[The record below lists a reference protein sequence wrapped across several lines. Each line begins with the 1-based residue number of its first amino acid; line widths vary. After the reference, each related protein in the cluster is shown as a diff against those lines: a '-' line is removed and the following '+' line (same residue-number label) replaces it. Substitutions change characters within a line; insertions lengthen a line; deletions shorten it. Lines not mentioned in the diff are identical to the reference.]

1 LAAKQRGISGMALLG
16 RAGKLDLIRDGVM
29 LARRR
34 FLRLG
39 GVAALSLA
47 ARGAIAQAPAQTY
60 PARPV
65 RLVVGLAAGGGTD
78 VVARVMADFLSHG
91 LGQPFFVENR
101 TGLAGN
107 LATQSV
113 VNSPADGYTLLFT
126 GAASSISASIYK
138 NIGFDFLR
146 DTVAVAGVMLFPN
159 LMVVPPSLPVGT
171 VAEFIAYAK
180 ANPGK
185 VSMAS
190 SGVGASPHLS
200 GELFKLMTGVE
211 MVHVPYRGSAAVYPD
226 LMAGTVHVLF
236 DNLPGALPLVQSGKL
251 RALAV
256 TSPARWDA
264 LPDIPTIAE
273 TVPGYQVD
281 VWYGIFVVKG
291 TSPQIVGI
299 LNQAVNTALA
309 DPRLIARFA
318 ELGGKPMP
326 TSAEQM
332 SRFVTEDVAKWA
344 KVVQFANIK
353 AE

>member
-1 LAAKQRGISGMALLG
+1 MLPRRQFLLVAAGATALAAVARTAFSQGI
-16 RAGKLDLIRDGVM
+16 
-29 LARRR
+29 
-34 FLRLG
+34 
-39 GVAALSLA
+39 
-47 ARGAIAQAPAQTY
+47 Y
-60 PARPV
+60 PVRPV

-78 VVARVMADFLSHG
+78 VVARVTADWLTRA
-91 LGQPFFVENR
+91 LGQQFFVENR

-113 VNSPADGYTLLFT
+113 VSSPPDGYTLLFVGPSNT
-126 GAASSISASIYK
+126 ISPSVYK
-138 NIGFDFLR
+138 NLSFEFLR
-146 DTVAVAGVMLFPN
+146 DTVSVAGIMRFPN

-171 VAEFIAYAK
+171 VGEFIDYAK

-185 VSMAS
+185 LSMAS

-226 LMAGTVHVLF
+226 LMVGTVHVLF
-236 DNLPGALPLVQSGKL
+236 DNLPGSLPLVQSGKL

-256 TSPARWDA
+256 TSAQRWDT
-264 LPDIPTIAE
+264 LPDIPAIAE

-281 VWYGIFVVKG
+281 VWYGISAPKG
-291 TSPQIVGI
+291 TPPQVVAT
-299 LNQAVNTALA
+299 LNQAVNSVLA
-309 DPRLIARFA
+309 DPKLVARFA
-318 ELGGKPMP
+318 ELGGKTMPM
-326 TSAEQM
+326 SAEEM
-332 SRFVTEDVAKWA
+332 ARFVAEDVAKWA